1 MVGVNEIGDEMKKG
15 FSLMELLVVMAIV
28 SVISVSSGIMFGNI
42 NDDSAETDRMNIYKD
57 MQRAALLHLDLNN
70 AALSQFRNAEFN
82 GTFTIGLETL
92 MNHNYVDIE
101 LIDPVTN
108 ERFPN
113 YFVVIYTEKDYDGK
127 DFINTCVLDNVNY
140 LKKGCDQWEK
150 YYDSF
155 GQCVNMPGVCIANSR
170 GEAKDCCTLKG

>member
-1 MVGVNEIGDEMKKG
+1 MKKG

-113 YFVVIYTEKDYDGK
+113 YFVVVYTEKDHAVPESR

-140 LKKGCDQWEK
+140 LKNGCDQWEK
-150 YYDSF
+150 NSDRF
-155 GQCVNMPGVCIANSR
+155 EECVNMPGVCIANSR

>member
-1 MVGVNEIGDEMKKG
+1 MKKG

-82 GTFTIGLETL
+82 GTFTVGLETL

-113 YFVVIYTEKDYDGK
+113 YYVIVYTETDHKGDP
-127 DFINTCVLDNVNY
+127 FINTCIVNNFNY
-140 LKKGCDQWEK
+140 LNQKYNDKTCDEYNKNDPDFEK
-150 YYDSF
+150 
-155 GQCVNMPGVCIANSR
+155 CVNMPGVCIANSR